1 VTRTLACCVAFP
13 LAFASLT
20 AAMGHAADVVEIQLR
35 GHYFAEPATVQ
46 ITVVVEP
53 DEQNRMLRI
62 EADGDRFYRAS
73 ELTLAGTEDPRVHSL
88 VFRNLP
94 AGSYELR
101 AAVFS
106 TTALRGRTSQEVVV
120 TGRGGR

>member
-1 VTRTLACCVAFP
+1 MNQTPAR
-13 LAFASLT
+13 LAFAFALASL
-20 AAMGHAADVVEIQLR
+20 AAPIGHAADVVEIQLR

-73 ELTLAGTEDPRVHSL
+73 ELTLSGQEDPRVHSL

-106 TTALRGRTSQEVVV
+106 TTELRGQAMQEVVV
-120 TGRGGR
+120 TGTGGR